1 MEAKLD
7 QNDISFMKFI
17 EKIPSLEFDR
27 PNIEEERKKRLQKED
42 EFEVK
47 MLSDKEDEVIDQ
59 ENQENEKAKLYL
71 ALVNQA
77 VKTIEIIYW
86 TNSEE

>member
-1 MEAKLD
+1 
-7 QNDISFMKFI
+7 
-17 EKIPSLEFDR
+17 
-27 PNIEEERKKRLQKED
+27 
-42 EFEVK
+42 